1 MAENEK
7 KNSAAPQEENLS
19 QLTKV
24 RRDKLR
30 ELQESGNDPFQITK
44 YEVNNDSA
52 NIKANFDALEGSEVS
67 IAGRL
72 MSKRGMGKVSFCDL
86 QDKSGRIQ
94 LYARKDEMDEA
105 EYNRFKKFDIG
116 DIVGVKGVVFRTQR
130 GEMSVRVETV
140 TLLSK
145 SLLPL
150 PEKFH
155 GLTNTELRYR
165 QRYVDLIVNPEVK
178 RTFVLRSQF
187 VKHVRDFLDGRG
199 YMEVETPVLNTI
211 SGGATA
217 RPFITHHNTLDI
229 DMYLRI
235 ATELPLKRLIVGGMD
250 RVYEIG
256 RIFRNEGMD
265 PKHNPEFTTVELYEA
280 YADFNDMMDLFEDL
294 LTSAAQKL
302 LGTYQL
308 EWQGEQID
316 LTPGWPRLPMHEA
329 VKQYTGLDFMAITSD
344 EEAVAA
350 AKSIGVELPETADK
364 TWGNALYE
372 VFDQRVEEKLIQP
385 TFITMHPVDVSPLA
399 KRSPKD
405 PRLTERFELFIC
417 RSEMGNAFSE
427 LNDPIDQRQRFQKQV
442 ELRDKGDDEA
452 GMMDEDFITA
462 LEYGLPPTGGL
473 GIGIDRCVMML
484 TNSDSIREV
493 ILFPTMKPL
502 D

>member
-1 MAENEK
+1 MAQEK
-7 KNSAAPQEENLS
+7 KNPQQEEPALS
-19 QLTKV
+19 ELLQI
-24 RRDKLR
+24 RRAKLK
-30 ELQESGNDPFQITK
+30 ELQDNGSDPFQITR
-44 YEVNNDSA
+44 YQVDNDSA
-52 NIKANFDALEGSEVS
+52 NIKEHFDALEGTPVS

-94 LYARKDEMDEA
+94 LYARKDEMEEE
-105 EYNRFKKFDIG
+105 EYNRFKKYDIG
-116 DIVGVKGVVFRTQR
+116 DIVGVQGEVFRTQR
-130 GEMSVRVETV
+130 GEMSVRVQKV

-229 DMYLRI
+229 DMYMRI

-265 PKHNPEFTTVELYEA
+265 PKHNPEFTSVELYQA

-294 LTSAAQKL
+294 LSSAAKSI
-302 LGTYQL
+302 LGTYEV
-308 EWQGEQID
+308 EWQGEKID

-329 VKQYTGLDFMAITSD
+329 VKQYTGIDFMAITSD

-372 VFDQRVEEKLIQP
+372 CFDQKVEEKLIQP

-399 KRSPKD
+399 KRSPSD

-417 RSEMGNAFSE
+417 HSEMGNAFSE
-427 LNDPIDQRQRFQKQV
+427 LNDPIDQRQRFMKQV

-452 GMMDEDFITA
+452 GMMDDDFITA
-462 LEYGLPPTGGL
+462 LEYGMPPTGGL
-473 GIGIDRCVMML
+473 GIGIDRCVMLL
-484 TNSDSIREV
+484 TNSDTIREV

-502 D
+502 GD